1 LSNATIP
8 KEKQTAYQRWELAS
22 FGADSAMLERRNFAG
37 AKQAEQDPLE
47 SKKLADIL
55 EGVRKEAFTKG
66 MQEGFTVGMEQAHAQ
81 IQQEREDMLALI
93 HGFDDAL
100 KKMDEHISEDILAL
114 ALDIAKAML
123 KTKLHVNPEVVIPI
137 VRDAIRYLP
146 HLQSPGRVL
155 VNPEDA
161 KLLRQYMDDELKE
174 YRWQI
179 QEDSSVERGGC
190 IVDTQANQI
199 DATNSTRW
207 RRITDALSQEDRWLD
222 VDEARK

>member
-1 LSNATIP
+1 MSNATIP

-22 FGADSAMLERRNFAG
+22 FGADSAMLERRNFSDS
-37 AKQAEQDPLE
+37 KKAESDPQE

-55 EGVRKEAFTKG
+55 EGVRKEGFTKG
-66 MQEGFTVGMEQAHAQ
+66 MQEGFAVGMEQAQAQ
-81 IQQEREDMLALI
+81 IQQERENMLALI

-100 KKMDEHISEDILAL
+100 QKMDEHISEDILAL
-114 ALDIAKAML
+114 ALDVAKAML
-123 KTKLHVNPEVVIPI
+123 KTKLLVNPEVVIPI

-146 HLQSPGRVL
+146 HLQGPGRVL

-179 QEDSSVERGGC
+179 QEDPSVERGGC

-199 DATNSTRW
+199 DATNTTRW
-207 RRITDALSQEDRWLD
+207 KRITDALSQQDDWLAA
-222 VDEARK
+222 DEARK

>member
-1 LSNATIP
+1 MSNAAIP

-22 FGADSAMLERRNFAG
+22 FGVDAATAERQSFNAR
-37 AKQAEQDPLE
+37 KTEQDQQE
-47 SKKLADIL
+47 NKKLADIL

-66 MQEGFTVGMEQAHAQ
+66 MQEGFSVGMEQAQAQ
-81 IQQEREDMLALI
+81 IQEERESMLALI

-100 KKMDEHISEDILAL
+100 QKMDEHISEDILAL

-123 KTKLHVNPEVVIPI
+123 KTKLQVNPEVVIPI

-199 DATNSTRW
+199 DATNTTRW
-207 RRITDALSQEDRWLD
+207 KRISGALSHQDDWQETHEVIR
-222 VDEARK
+222 

>member
-1 LSNATIP
+1 MSNATIP
-8 KEKQTAYQRWELAS
+8 KEKQTAYQRWELSSFAS
-22 FGADSAMLERRNFAG
+22 DPALERKNLG
-37 AKQAEQDPLE
+37 VVKKVEPDPQE
-47 SKKLADIL
+47 TKKLADIL
-55 EGVRKEAFTKG
+55 ENVRKEGFTKG
-66 MQEGFTVGMEQAHAQ
+66 MQEGFAVGMEQAQAQ
-81 IQQEREDMLALI
+81 IQEERENMLALI

-100 KKMDEHISEDILAL
+100 QKMDEHISEDILAL

-123 KTKLHVNPEVVIPI
+123 KTKLQVNPEVVIPI

-146 HLQSPGRVL
+146 HLQSPGRVM

-207 RRITDALSQEDRWLD
+207 RRITDALSQQDDWQEIH
-222 VDEARK
+222 EARK